1 LLLSEII
8 SLFSI
13 KLLIIIIARIGVI
26 NFMSLNGLSLFSN
39 VGIAELYFKKLGVEI
54 VVANEILDKRAKF
67 YQENYPNT
75 EMIIG
80 DIKKKK
86 FFNKIVSLSRNKKI
100 DFIITTPPCQGMSNA
115 GKKDKNDPR
124 NELVTYAI
132 NIILK
137 LKPKYVFLEN
147 VPQQLKTFVN
157 YKDRKILIPK
167 YLKQSLKKF
176 YNFNENEIVNAAN
189 YGVPQN
195 RVRSIMLLTRKD
207 LKYIWNT
214 PKKNSNIK
222 TLKDSIGNLPPLD
235 PLIYDLD
242 YKSHLK
248 IFPEYEK
255 KLVQARTVSKW
266 HIPPKHVYRQVLSM
280 MYTPTGKS
288 AFQNEKNFRPKKN
301 NGTYVQGFKNTYK
314 RQTWNKP
321 GYTITTYNR
330 TIGSQENVHPGRLLK
345 SNGSKIY
352 SDPRVLTV
360 YEIMKVMS
368 IPTNWKVP
376 NWCSENFLRQVIG
389 EGIPPLLVKHFFKE
403 LIKIDIKNVRKN

>member
-1 LLLSEII
+1 
-8 SLFSI
+8 
-13 KLLIIIIARIGVI
+13 
-26 NFMSLNGLSLFSN
+26 
-39 VGIAELYFKKLGVEI
+39 
-54 VVANEILDKRAKF
+54 
-67 YQENYPNT
+67 
-75 EMIIG
+75 
-80 DIKKKK
+80 
-86 FFNKIVSLSRNKKI
+86 
-100 DFIITTPPCQGMSNA
+100 MSNA

-167 YLKQSLKKF
+167 YLNQSLKKF